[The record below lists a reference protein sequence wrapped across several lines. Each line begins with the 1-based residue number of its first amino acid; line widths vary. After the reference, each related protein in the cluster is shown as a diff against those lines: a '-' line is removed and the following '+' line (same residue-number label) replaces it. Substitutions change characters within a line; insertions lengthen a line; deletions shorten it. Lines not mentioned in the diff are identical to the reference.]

1 MLIATVG
8 VIAALAVAVLIPVP
22 YVILGPGPTLNTL
35 GKDSSGQPLITISG
49 HATYPTTGHLNL
61 VTVGYQGGPGV
72 NINIFSAL
80 AAWLNPHEAVVPESE
95 LFAPGQTQQ
104 QSQQQDTQ
112 QMTGSQQDA
121 TAAALTE
128 LHIPYQTQVV
138 VVQPE
143 AGFPAAGVLQGRGRD
158 HRRGRQGGDPVT
170 GQSNLTSLIGAHPAG
185 STLTLTIL
193 RNGRSQTVQVGTKE
207 SGGRPVMG
215 VQVMTQFTFPF
226 TVKFS
231 VGDIGGPSAGM
242 MFALGIIDKLT
253 PLNLTGGKFIA
264 GTGEITPSG
273 QVQAIGGIQ
282 QKMVGARDAGAT
294 IFLAPAS
301 NCSDVKGAIP
311 AGPAGGQGQHAQPG
325 RHVPGRHQ
333 GRPAGPLV
341 LTRRER
347 THREAL
353 PVLVRARRPAQATA
367 GVMG

>member
-1 MLIATVG
+1 MSRRSLTLLIATVG

-49 HATYPTTGHLNL
+49 HATYPTAGHLNM
-61 VTVGYQGGPGV
+61 VTVGYRGGPGAS
-72 NINIFSAL
+72 INIFSAL

-95 LFAPGQTQQ
+95 LFPPGQTQQ
-104 QSQQQDTQ
+104 QAQQADTQ

-128 LHIPYQTQVV
+128 LHIPYQAQVV

-143 AGFPAAGVLQGRGRD
+143 AGDVITGVDGTAVTSNPL
-158 HRRGRQGGDPVT
+158 T
-170 GQSNLTSLIGAHPAG
+170 GQTNLTSLIGAHPAG
-185 STLTLTIL
+185 TTLTLTIV
-193 RNGRSQTVQVGTKE
+193 RNGRSQTVEVGTKE
-207 SGGRPVMG
+207 SRGHPVMG
-215 VQVMTQFTFPF
+215 VQVAVQFKFPF
-226 TVKFS
+226 TVTFS

-253 PLNLTGGKFIA
+253 AMNLTGGKFIA
-264 GTGEITPSG
+264 GTGEIEASG
-273 QVQAIGGIQ
+273 KVDPIGGIQ

-311 AGPAGGQGQHAQPG
+311 AGLRVVKVSTLSQAVTYLQDIKAGQP
-325 RHVPGRHQ
+325 VPSC
-333 GRPAGPLV
+333 
-341 LTRRER
+341 
-347 THREAL
+347 
-353 PVLVRARRPAQATA
+353 
-367 GVMG
+367 